1 MYERGKVKSFLLYSI
16 LKNEKYDNNFS
27 LILLLVSNS
36 IRMFCFIV
44 LFKNRFNKLVL
55 KLLLCFKIS
64 LYKKNIT
71 SQFVLAITNS
81 SLFVFIGKKISPKI
95 SFDLRVSI
103 IVLFPFLSYLIIS
116 AFPFFKIHI

>member
-71 SQFVLAITNS
+71 SQFVLAITSS
-81 SLFVFIGKKISPKI
+81 SLFVYIGKKT
-95 SFDLRVSI
+95 
-103 IVLFPFLSYLIIS
+103 
-116 AFPFFKIHI
+116 